1 LAKIYDVIIV
11 GGGPSGIF
19 SAIELTKNN
28 DLDVLLLEKGKDLKE
43 RDCPGKGKKCLK
55 CKLCAITSG
64 WGGAGAF
71 SDGKLNLSTKI
82 GGWLSEYISE
92 KEFSELIEYIDDIYL
107 EFGAPN
113 DDICLDEDRVK
124 ALKDKAKRSGLLFI
138 PTPIRHLGTDRCVH
152 VLERMRSYIS
162 SKVEVLT
169 ESEVV
174 KVLTSDNKVGGVV
187 LANGTRY
194 LCKNLILSPGRE
206 GSDWLMKEVKRLKLK
221 VENNAVDIGL
231 RVEVPAYVMKPVTDY
246 FHESKL
252 IYYSKQFED
261 QVRTFCMNPYG
272 IVSTEKYGDVITV
285 NGHSY
290 AKDKTD
296 NTNFALLVSTNF
308 TEPFKEPIAYGKYIA
323 RLANLLGGGTI
334 IQRLGDLKKG
344 RRSTMVRI
352 KRSKVIPTL
361 KEATPGDLSF
371 VLPYRYLLDILE
383 MLSALNDIVPG
394 VEARDT
400 LLYGIET
407 KFYSCRLH
415 LSPNLETEIKNMYA
429 IGDGAGI
436 SRGLVHASVSGVITA
451 RDVLKKQKI
460 GGQGFSLA

>member
-1 LAKIYDVIIV
+1 
-11 GGGPSGIF
+11 
-19 SAIELTKNN
+19 
-28 DLDVLLLEKGKDLKE
+28 
-43 RDCPGKGKKCLK
+43 
-55 CKLCAITSG
+55 
-64 WGGAGAF
+64 
-71 SDGKLNLSTKI
+71 
-82 GGWLSEYISE
+82 
-92 KEFSELIEYIDDIYL
+92 

-124 ALKDKAKRSGLLFI
+124 ALKDKAKRSGLLYI
-138 PTPIRHLGTDRCVH
+138 PTPIRHLGTDKCAH

-174 KVLTSDNKVGGVV
+174 KVLTSDNKVDGVV

-272 IVSTEKYGDVITV
+272 VVSTEKYGDVITV

-308 TEPFKEPIAYGKYIA
+308 TEP
-323 RLANLLGGGTI
+323 
-334 IQRLGDLKKG
+334 LKPPKFFL
-344 RRSTMVRI
+344 
-352 KRSKVIPTL
+352 SKNTFIY
-361 KEATPGDLSF
+361 LSINSLMQK
-371 VLPYRYLLDILE
+371 V
-383 MLSALNDIVPG
+383 
-394 VEARDT
+394 
-400 LLYGIET
+400 
-407 KFYSCRLH
+407 
-415 LSPNLETEIKNMYA
+415 KNIYY
-429 IGDGAGI
+429 
-436 SRGLVHASVSGVITA
+436 
-451 RDVLKKQKI
+451 
-460 GGQGFSLA
+460 